1 MFPVLE
7 AGLGDDL
14 NLDKPAK
21 HKVGWRMDEI
31 VRKYMAEIGRKGGK
45 ANKGKAKKKCQLA
58 AKARWEKYRAQQL
71 EDEEGV
77 STDE

>member
-1 MFPVLE
+1 
-7 AGLGDDL
+7 
-14 NLDKPAK
+14 
-21 HKVGWRMDEI
+21 MDEI

-71 EDEEGV
+71 EDEDV
-77 STDE
+77 VNTDE